1 MLGTVFLLEWI
12 LFNFVILSQVI
23 LKSKFFAV
31 CFVIFGAIIPIMSA
45 IKPKNRTDLASE
57 LVRPRSV
64 RLNEHVTRTDV
75 TLDEEAAKALG
86 KPVGR
91 YTTVSGSAVL
101 RGEREYYPRLV
112 RALADA
118 VREFVQKPETCLIVG
133 LGNPSMTADALGS
146 AVVKRITVTRSPES
160 GGVCTL
166 CPSVS
171 GVTGVESFDVISG
184 VTGVVKPSL
193 VIAVDSLCAASGSRL
208 ASAFQITDT
217 GIAPGSGVGNH
228 RFRLDRATLGC
239 PVIGVGVPLV
249 VYASTMIREAG
260 AEPSESDLIVTP
272 KDVDLIVEDCAAVI
286 AAALNKALGND

>member
-1 MLGTVFLLEWI
+1 
-12 LFNFVILSQVI
+12 
-23 LKSKFFAV
+23 
-31 CFVIFGAIIPIMSA
+31 MSA

-118 VREFVQKPETCLIVG
+118 VREFVQMPETCLIVG